1 MAKKRDF
8 GIDTLL
14 AQNRDEMMNKLVVG
28 IASYDEMKERSL
40 AIARGEYSPK
50 RGDPKVWFTSLE
62 SFAKVLSKRNVEL
75 LQIIDEH
82 QPVGY
87 KALELLSGRKIPSLS
102 RTLKTMERYGLVRLD
117 KGPDRKII
125 PHALYSDVELKY
137 PLLSAH

>member
-1 MAKKRDF
+1 MGF
-8 GIDTLL
+8 ENG
-14 AQNRDEMMNKLVVG
+14 EYVMNKLVVG
-28 IASYDEMKERSL
+28 IASYDEMKARSL
-40 AIARGEYSPK
+40 AIAKGEYLPK

-75 LQIIDEH
+75 LQIIAEH

-102 RTLKTMERYGLVRLD
+102 RTLKTMERYGLVRLE

-125 PHALYSDVELKY
+125 PHTLYSDIELKY
-137 PLLSAH
+137 PILTVH